1 MSANRIISRK
11 TSATVIAAELVV
23 LILGGWLYAGMP
35 GFFTDTGP
43 ATVTV
48 QFAPAPPAPPLLVRA
63 HKI

>member
-1 MSANRIISRK
+1 MLRNRVISRK
-11 TSATVIAAELVV
+11 TSAAVIAAELVV

-48 QFAPAPPAPPLLVRA
+48 QFAPVPPAPPLLVRA